1 MIHAPARGTTSAMTD
16 ENTQPY
22 AEADFVRRFP
32 SYAATTHIDALR
44 SGDYARLDAL
54 GHVYL
59 DYTGGG
65 LYAESQLR
73 KHMELLSNNVF
84 GNPHSNNPTSL
95 AMTHLVESARRAVL
109 AFFNADP
116 DEYLVI
122 FTPNCSGALHL
133 VGESFPFAQGG
144 AYLLAWD
151 NHNSVN
157 GIREYAQ
164 ARGAAVTYLPVHAPE
179 MRFDAD
185 EVRRHLRAPAT
196 GPRLFAYPAQSNFS
210 GVQHELAWV
219 AEAQACGWDVLL
231 DCAAFAPTN
240 RLDLSQVHPEYVPL
254 SFYKLF
260 GYPTGVGALIMRRAA
275 LERLHRPWFAGG
287 TITIASVQDR
297 GWHYLIRGEAGFED
311 GTVNYLNLPAVEIG
325 LDHMRSVGVDA
336 IHSRVAA
343 LTGWLLE
350 EMAALRH
357 SNGAPVVQVFGPRNT
372 NARGATI
379 AFNFMDPGGAVL
391 DYRRIEA
398 LAADAHISLRTGC
411 FCNPGAGEIAHNITH
426 DEMAQCFSSSEP
438 VTYHQLYDAMQQRG
452 KTAATF
458 RISLGIASNFADAQA
473 FMAFAQQ
480 FRNVAAAAF
489 LAEKAPAAHDALLR
503 DVT

>member
-1 MIHAPARGTTSAMTD
+1 MLDTPVRSATAQPVED
-16 ENTQPY
+16 KTQPD
-22 AEADFVRRFP
+22 AVADFLRRFP
-32 SYAATTHIDALR
+32 AYGETAHMDALR
-44 SGDYARLDAL
+44 RTDYARLDAA

-73 KHMELLSNNVF
+73 KHMELLTSNVF

-95 AMTHLVESARRAVL
+95 AMTHLVENARRAVL
-109 AFFNADP
+109 DFFNADP
-116 DEYLVI
+116 EEYLVI

-133 VGESFPFAQGG
+133 VAEAFPFAPDGE
-144 AYLLAWD
+144 YLIAWD

-164 ARGAAVTYLPVHAPE
+164 ARGATVTYLPVHTPE

-185 EVRRHLRAPAT
+185 EVRAQLRKPAA
-196 GPRLFAYPAQSNFS
+196 GPRLFAFPAQSNFS
-210 GVQHELAWV
+210 GVQHDLAWV
-219 AEAQACGWDVLL
+219 AEAQALGWDVLL

-240 RLDLSQVHPEYVPL
+240 RLNLGAVHPDYVPL

-260 GYPTGVGALIMRRAA
+260 GYPTGVGVLLMRRAA
-275 LERLHRPWFAGG
+275 LERLRRPWFAGG

-297 GWHYLIRGEAGFED
+297 GWHHLIRGEAGFED
-311 GTVNYLNLPAVEIG
+311 GTVNYLSLPAVQIG
-325 LDHMRSVGVDA
+325 LEHMTAVGVDA
-336 IHSRVAA
+336 IHTRVVA

-357 SNGAPVVQVFGPRNT
+357 SNGAPIVRIFGPT
-372 NARGATI
+372 DTTARGGTI
-379 AFNFMDPGGAVL
+379 AFNFVDDAGAVF

-398 LAADAHISLRTGC
+398 LASDARISLRTGC
-411 FCNPGAGEIAHNITH
+411 FCNPGAGEIAHGITH
-426 DEMAQCFSSSEP
+426 DEMAKCFASSEP
-438 VTYHQLYDAMQQRG
+438 VTYQQLYETMRENG

-473 FMAFAQQ
+473 FIAFAQQ
-480 FRNVAAAAF
+480 FRDADGATFAAH
-489 LAEKAPAAHDALLR
+489 APGEHDALLR